1 MASNPI
7 LFRLVLV
14 ALVAVPAL
22 PQEGHG
28 FTPAEIQRGAI
39 AYSSF
44 CVNCHGPDG
53 DQISGVNLGSNKFR
67 HAQSDS
73 ELIQIVQKGIPGTPM
88 PPGAYT
94 EEQAAVIVAYLRS
107 MANSPRSI
115 RKGPPG
121 DASRGKALVAAKGQC
136 LTCHRIGNEG
146 TVTGPDLT
154 SIGSTRRLAEIE
166 TALLDPSADIRPE
179 NRPVRA
185 VAKDGTK
192 IAGTLLNQD
201 TYTIQILDSNA
212 TLRSLYK
219 ANLRE
224 YEFLKV
230 SPMPGS
236 KDKLSEQEISDVV
249 SYLVSLKGLR

>member
-1 MASNPI
+1 MALKPI
-7 LFRLVLV
+7 LFCLALV
-14 ALVAVPAL
+14 ALAAVPAL

-28 FTPAEIQRGAI
+28 FTPAEIQRGGI
-39 AYSSF
+39 AYSNF

-67 HAQSDS
+67 RAQSD
-73 ELIQIVQKGIPGTPM
+73 EDLVRIIQKGIPGPPM

-94 EEQAAVIVAYLRS
+94 DEQAAVLVAYLRS
-107 MANSPRSI
+107 MATSPRSI

-121 DASRGKALVAAKGQC
+121 DSFRGKALVEAKGQC
-136 LTCHRIGNEG
+136 LHCHRMGHQG

-154 SIGSTRRLAEIE
+154 SIGITRRLAEIE
-166 TALLDPSADIRPE
+166 TALLDTSADIRPE
-179 NRPVRA
+179 NRPIRA

-192 IAGTLLNQD
+192 ISGTLLNQD

-219 ANLRE
+219 SNLRE

-230 SPMPGS
+230 SPMPRF